1 MTVKLLKKQAKPV
14 EAPTVSLAEKL
25 KQARAE
31 AEAFIDLKTAELKAT
46 PDAALLPIGVLRQMI
61 TRHDRCSCSAA
72 LALLAKDEA
81 NG

>member
-1 MTVKLLKKQAKPV
+1 MIVKLLKTKQTPA
-14 EAPTVSLAEKL
+14 ETPTVSLAEKL

-61 TRHDRCSCSAA
+61 TRHDRCACSAA
-72 LALLAKDEA
+72 LALLKDEA
-81 NG
+81 NGR